1 MRPVPKLA
9 AEEKLGGRNRIFA
22 RDTLRCFEGTFFS
35 FLTSEASRTSSTQT
49 SPPVAKRSLNASHV
63 HTCSS
68 VVFVGRREASKV
80 GSLDA
85 TLQV

>member
-1 MRPVPKLA
+1 MADAIKFSLVTRCVV
-9 AEEKLGGRNRIFA
+9 
-22 RDTLRCFEGTFFS
+22 LRHVFFS